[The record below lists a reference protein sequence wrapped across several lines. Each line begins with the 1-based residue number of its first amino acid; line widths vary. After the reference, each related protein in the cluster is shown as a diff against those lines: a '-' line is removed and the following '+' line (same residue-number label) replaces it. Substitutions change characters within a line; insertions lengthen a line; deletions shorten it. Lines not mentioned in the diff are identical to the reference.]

1 MRFWIDIESAAGA
14 QLGEGPIVTAQFWE
28 SNNPLDR
35 CGRFSFSLPA
45 HSARADLC
53 QTKRIARCYT
63 SINNVVTLVGA
74 GVIDKVAVK
83 TGRDGKMRLDVS
95 GDTIGRLLTYRQVGA
110 LAIDD
115 GADGPDVTGPA
126 DIIATAPAGWSLD
139 TDRGFNATF
148 KSIQHTFESET
159 TLAAFV
165 RLAEITGEHFYITA
179 AKKVVWIR
187 RAGSVKLTHG
197 GVTAGPFTAGETV
210 TGGTS
215 GATATFRQTGAGND
229 WIYAEDA
236 SGRFVAGET
245 VTGGTSG
252 ASIVVTVAYN
262 PYLTL
267 RAVQGGDGPSLDSET
282 GLCIV
287 DSVEREEDSYDLV
300 TRVYPHGVGDGDAQI
315 DLSTSTWTK
324 TGYTIDTTNNYI
336 KRDAAEV
343 SYGQIDRS
351 ISWKDIADAD
361 TLAETTYEYLV
372 EHSYPYFAYKVNL
385 SKLDTALLP
394 GEYLHIIYHR
404 WIDQSYH
411 AVNID
416 AQLVVLETR
425 DRIDNRGFRTVGVK
439 VANLPRW
446 PISDAVMLVNKVK
459 TARDSYTYEQPKGSA
474 GINTGA
480 AYTWTGDHDFQA
492 TTDLGSAT
500 NYTRFAN
507 DGTQTMA
514 GTARVR
520 REIQVSELFS
530 ELGGSAPTRTTRA
543 VGASGGVVVP
553 VLSFSDVVQNDVYFE
568 IHAAHDTDDSVSV
581 EFHIH
586 WIPNSTWTSGNYMWK
601 LEYLAKANNA
611 SFATGTPTTISAD
624 VTPANATDSIETEF
638 ASTIDLNAEQ
648 TLCGHFYRDVAN
660 DNGDAKGEIRF
671 FEIEYTSNKL
681 GVDT

>member
-1 MRFWIDIESAAGA
+1 MRFWIDVESAAGA

-28 SNNPLDR
+28 SNNPLDH
-35 CGRFSFSLPA
+35 CGRFKFSLPA

-63 SINNVVTLVGA
+63 SINNAVTLVGA
-74 GVIDKVAVK
+74 GVIDKVAIK
-83 TGRDGKMRLDVS
+83 TGRDGKLRLDVS

-115 GADGPDVTGPA
+115 GAGGPDVTGPA
-126 DIIATAPAGWSLD
+126 DIIATAPAGWALD

-148 KSIQHTFESET
+148 KSIQHTFEGET
-159 TLAAFV
+159 VLAAFV

-187 RAGSVKLTHG
+187 RAGSVKLTHA
-197 GVTAGPFTAGETV
+197 GVVAGPFTAGETV

-215 GATATFRQTGAGND
+215 GATATFRQTSAGDD

-252 ASIVVTVAYN
+252 ASITVTVAYN

-267 RAVQGGDGPSLDSET
+267 RAVQGGDGVSLESET
-282 GLCIV
+282 GLCII
-287 DSVEREEDSYDLV
+287 DSIEREEDSYDLV

-324 TGYTIDTTNNYI
+324 TGYTIDTVNNYI
-336 KRDAAEV
+336 ARDASEV

-394 GEYLHIIYHR
+394 GEYLHVIYHR

-416 AQLVVLETR
+416 AQLVVLETQ

-446 PISDAVMLVNKVK
+446 PISDAVMLVNKAK
-459 TARDSYTYEQPKGSA
+459 TARDSYTYEQPTSSTA
-474 GINTGA
+474 INTAA
-480 AYTWTGDHDFQA
+480 AYVWTGDHDFRA
-492 TTDLGSAT
+492 TTDLGGTS

-507 DGTQTMA
+507 DGTQTLV
-514 GTARVR
+514 GTARVL
-520 REIQVSELFS
+520 REVQSSELHT
-530 ELGGSAPTRTTRA
+530 ELGAGAPTKTTRA
-543 VGASGGVVVP
+543 VGASGGVQVP
-553 VLSFSDVVQNDVYFE
+553 VLSFSNVVQNDCYFE
-568 IHAAHDTDDSVSV
+568 IQMPLDVDDSAAV
-581 EFHIH
+581 EFHLM
-586 WIPNSTWTSGNYMWK
+586 WIPGVAWTAGNYMWK
-601 LEYLAKANNA
+601 LEYLVKSSNS

-624 VTPANATDSIETEF
+624 VTPANKDDSIETQF
-638 ASTIDLNAEQ
+638 ASTIDINSEQ

-660 DNGDAKGEIRF
+660 DSADDTGEVRF
-671 FEIEYTSNKL
+671 FELEYTSNKL
-681 GVDT
+681 GADL